1 MRNRFP
7 GPCKDCGQRVEV
19 GAGYFEKVPGTTR
32 QWRVRH
38 VHCTAVARAEAGK
51 PLSKAQRAAINED
64 LHEEAMEMAFPFG
77 SEADIGGW

>member
-7 GPCKDCGQRVEV
+7 GPCKDCGERVEA
-19 GAGYFEKVPGTTR
+19 GAGYFEKAPGNG
-32 QWRVRH
+32 WRVRH
-38 VHCTAVARAEAGK
+38 VHCTAVAKQASGK

-77 SEADIGGW
+77 FEADIGGW